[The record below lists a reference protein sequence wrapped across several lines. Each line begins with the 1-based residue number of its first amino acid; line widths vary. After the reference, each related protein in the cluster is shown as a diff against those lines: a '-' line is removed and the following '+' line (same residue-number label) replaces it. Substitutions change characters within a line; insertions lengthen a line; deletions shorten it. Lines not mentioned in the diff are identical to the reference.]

1 MNRRQFAGN
10 LGMAFGTLAIGAW
23 TQKSWGITNTPSAH
37 PVVEQLRQIEAKSG
51 GRLGVAIFDS
61 HSGQTYAYRG
71 GERFPMCSTFKL
83 LASAFVLK
91 RVDQGKE
98 QLTRRI
104 RYQKADLVPY
114 SPVTEHHT
122 GAGGMTVAELC
133 EAAITQSDNTAAN
146 LLLHSF
152 GGPAQLTAYMRLS
165 GDKMTRLD
173 RIEPHLNEAAPGD
186 PRDTTTPSAMVSS
199 LREILLGGNLSGT
212 SRQQLTDWLLAN
224 KTGDKRLRALL
235 PSGWRVA
242 DKTGT
247 GDQGT
252 ANDIGMLLSPDGAPL
267 LVASY
272 LTGAPGPA
280 AARDAVHAQVGRLAA
295 SLITQ
300 QS

>member
-23 TQKSWGITNTPSAH
+23 TQKSWGITKLPAAH
-37 PVVEQLRQIEAKSG
+37 AVVEQLRQIEAKSG

-71 GERFPMCSTFKL
+71 DERFPMCSTFKL

-104 RYQKADLVPY
+104 RYQKTDLVPY
-114 SPVTEHHT
+114 SPVTEQHT

-152 GGPAQLTAYMRLS
+152 GGPAQLTAYMRAS

-186 PRDTTTPSAMVSS
+186 PRDTTTPAAMVSS
-199 LREILLGGNLSGT
+199 LREILLGGNLSST

-252 ANDIGMLLSPDGAPL
+252 ANDIGMLLSPDGTPL

-295 SLITQ
+295 SLVTVH
-300 QS
+300 S

>member
-10 LGMAFGTLAIGAW
+10 LGMTFGTLAIGGYA
-23 TQKSWGITNTPSAH
+23 QKSWGIAANPAAAAI
-37 PVVEQLRQIEAKSG
+37 VEQLRQIEARSG

-61 HSGQTYAYRG
+61 QSGQTYAYRG
-71 GERFPMCSTFKL
+71 GERFSMCSTFKL
-83 LASAFVLK
+83 LASALVLK

-98 QLTRRI
+98 QLGRRI

-114 SPVTEHHT
+114 SPVTEQHT
-122 GAGGMTVAELC
+122 GAGGMTVGELC
-133 EAAITQSDNTAAN
+133 EATITQSDNTAAN

-152 GGPAQLTAYMRLS
+152 GGPAQLTAYMRAS

-173 RIEPHLNEAAPGD
+173 RIEPQLNESAPGD
-186 PRDTTTPSAMVSS
+186 PRDTTTPGAMVSS
-199 LREILLGGNLSGT
+199 LREILLGKNLST
-212 SRQQLTDWLLAN
+212 SGREQLTDWLLAN

-235 PSGWRVA
+235 PAGWRVA

-247 GDQGT
+247 GDKGT
-252 ANDIGMLLSPDGAPL
+252 ANDIGMLLPPGRPPL

-272 LTGAPGPA
+272 LTTAPGTA

-295 SLITQ
+295 SLLAPA
-300 QS
+300 S